1 MSAIA
6 GSTGPIKTSDSFG
19 TFSTAGTAQSPLSNA
34 SVTWAEVDDQTDFT
48 RLLAHARAGL
58 VEQLGQLLQLYRNY
72 LTILATTQI
81 DRKLRTRVSPSD
93 VVQEAMLMAHRDFT
107 QYRGRSEREFLAWLR
122 QILIHTLHRVIDTH
136 VRAKKRTVRC
146 EVSLEQIGE
155 RFDQSAANLLSALID
170 PGPSPSAGPRAREA
184 VVALAD
190 QLGKLPPHYRD
201 VLVLRNLQGLGFEEV
216 AQRLDKSVGAVRMIW
231 LRAMEKFKQSY
242 ESGE

>member
-1 MSAIA
+1 
-6 GSTGPIKTSDSFG
+6 
-19 TFSTAGTAQSPLSNA
+19 
-34 SVTWAEVDDQTDFT
+34 
-48 RLLAHARAGL
+48 
-58 VEQLGQLLQLYRNY
+58 
-72 LTILATTQI
+72 
-81 DRKLRTRVSPSD
+81 
-93 VVQEAMLMAHRDFT
+93 
-107 QYRGRSEREFLAWLR
+107 LAWLR

-146 EVSLEQIGE
+146 EISLEQIGE
-155 RFDQSAANLLSALID
+155 RFDQSAANFVPALVD

-231 LRAMEKFKQSY
+231 LRAMEKFKQCY
-242 ESGE
+242 ETGE